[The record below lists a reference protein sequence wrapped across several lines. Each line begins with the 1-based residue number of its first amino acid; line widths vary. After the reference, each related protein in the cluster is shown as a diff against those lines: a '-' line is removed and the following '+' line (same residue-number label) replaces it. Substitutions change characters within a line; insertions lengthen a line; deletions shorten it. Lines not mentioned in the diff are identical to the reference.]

1 MVLMAAKIL
10 SIGYWVLGGA
20 ILAGSARTGGWGW
33 VVPACTAAALVV
45 IGVDLYRHRETVTLD
60 LEMVRTLLYLVSTI
74 VVGSAVLVALVN
86 FLLTGRLGF

>member
-1 MVLMAAKIL
+1 MIL
-10 SIGYWVLGGA
+10 VWSGRA
-20 ILAGSARTGGWGW
+20 GGWGW
-33 VVPACTAAALVV
+33 AVPACTAAALVV

-60 LEMVRTLLYLVSTI
+60 LEMIRTLLHLVSTV